1 MKKILLVF
9 ICSLMF
15 AGCAQKINYGQ
26 SSLKLDLGMTKQ
38 EVMSILGAPRRT
50 DVNGERER
58 WYYWNSTQ
66 VGLASV
72 DNEMLSSD
80 KISVTFKD
88 GKLTK
93 WGAQNYMD
101 DVIETQKKLLEST
114 MNKPIRVEQT
124 IITKDK

>member
-1 MKKILLVF
+1 
-9 ICSLMF
+9 MF
-15 AGCAQKINYGQ
+15 LGCAQKINYGQ
-26 SSLKLDLGMTKQ
+26 LSLNLELGMTKQ
-38 EVMSILGAPRRT
+38 KVMGVLGTPRRT
-50 DVNGERER
+50 DVNDERER

-80 KISVTFKD
+80 KISVTFKG

-101 DVIETQKKLLEST
+101 DVMESQQKLLEST
-114 MNKPIRVEQT
+114 LNKPIRVEQT
-124 IITKDK
+124 IITKDE